1 MKTDIHGLT
10 TFSTIISQYFTAIKT
25 SDVFDKIENKNEII
39 QSGFNTLLNVFNYA
53 IKVIRNMDEALLYMQ
68 QSQYFYVEY
77 IEQIYNTNLSY
88 ALNQNDAVIFT
99 YKKTL
104 FELYSNGSN
113 FDLQDSDEH
122 IFVKTTKTLMFWEN
136 PDFILENHEYI
147 CSYYI
152 PKYLKYDF
160 KLISNVNHCISLLK
174 QSFNFSYN
182 EYIKLLETSLS
193 QLHPTEMTEMIDND
207 ILMLK
212 FYSHKNEFDIMLK
225 KHNFTKIFNIMYNK
239 IPI

>member
-136 PDFILENHEYI
+136 
-147 CSYYI
+147 
-152 PKYLKYDF
+152 K
-160 KLISNVNHCISLLK
+160 
-174 QSFNFSYN
+174 
-182 EYIKLLETSLS
+182 
-193 QLHPTEMTEMIDND
+193 
-207 ILMLK
+207 
-212 FYSHKNEFDIMLK
+212 
-225 KHNFTKIFNIMYNK
+225 
-239 IPI
+239 